1 MTELSDQRRQ
11 CSEGGGC
18 ELEDLGLEKPG
29 KRVKEV
35 ARIKMLKRLYSR
47 ENSASVN
54 VLNWR
59 APPPPGYVGLSLGG

>member
-1 MTELSDQRRQ
+1 M
-11 CSEGGGC
+11 
-18 ELEDLGLEKPG
+18 EDLGLEKPG